1 MNTPIADALF
11 RRGLA
16 REHGFEPLAIEG
28 TLPPS
33 LEGTLYRNGPAIFEL
48 FGRRYLHPFE
58 GDGAITAV
66 RFGEGRV
73 SGACRIT
80 ATAGLCEER
89 AAGKMRHGW
98 SAPPWR
104 RVLDAARGFQKNTA
118 NTNVLLWQR
127 RMFALM
133 EGGRPVELDPE
144 SLATIGERDLG
155 GVVGA
160 MFSAHPH
167 RVASRRATYNFGLAY
182 GRTSQLHLYELPD
195 AGPARR
201 LGSVR
206 LTAPVMLHDFAVSER
221 HAIFFVSPVRIDVPR
236 AATGLGTFASIFR
249 WEPRHGSEII
259 AVPLDAPRDVVRFSV
274 PAFHQFHFA
283 NAFEDAGDGT
293 IAVDYCRYP
302 DFASFAAVNSVDGI
316 GAQAL
321 AQARLHRARIDLRAR
336 TFTSAPLADVP
347 CDFPQVRRG
356 EEGARHRFVW
366 AADADLGGVLR
377 IDTERGAIDR
387 HRVGSQEAITEPV
400 LAGPR
405 GEWALTLG
413 HDAESDRAFL
423 SIYRSEELSL
433 GPTARCWFAHHVPI
447 TFHGTWGA
455 ASS

>member
-1 MNTPIADALF
+1 VNTPIADALF

-28 TLPPS
+28 TLPAA
-33 LEGTLYRNGPAIFEL
+33 LEGTLYRNGPALFEL

-58 GDGAITAV
+58 GDGAITAI
-66 RFGEGRV
+66 RFAGGRV
-73 SGACRIT
+73 EGACRIT

-104 RVLDAARGFQKNTA
+104 RVLNAARGRQKNTA

-133 EGGRPVELDPE
+133 EGGRPVEIDPE

-167 RVASRRATYNFGLAY
+167 RVAARRATYNFGTAY
-182 GRTSQLHLYELPD
+182 GRTSELKLYELPD

-206 LTAPVMLHDFAVSER
+206 LPAPVMLHDFAVSER

-236 AATGLGTFASIFR
+236 ALTGLGTFQSIFR

-259 AVPLDAPRDVVRFSV
+259 VVPLDAPADVVRFTV

-283 NAFEDAGDGT
+283 NAFEDGGA
-293 IAVDYCRYP
+293 IFVDYCRYP
-302 DFASFAAVNSVDGI
+302 DFASYAAVNDIDGG
-316 GAQAL
+316 GAAAL
-321 AQARLHRARIDLRAR
+321 EQARLHRARIDPRAR
-336 TFTSAPLADVP
+336 TITSAPLVDVP
-347 CDFPQVRRG
+347 CDFPQVRAG
-356 EEGARHRFVW
+356 DEGARHRQVW
-366 AADADLGGVLR
+366 AADADLGGILR
-377 IDTERGAIDR
+377 IDTEGGAIDR
-387 HRVGSQEAITEPV
+387 HRVGATEAVTEPV

-413 HDAESDRAFL
+413 HDAARDRAFL
-423 SIYRSEELSL
+423 AVFRSEHLSD
-433 GPTARCWFAHHVPI
+433 GPVAKCWFAHHVPI
-447 TFHGTWGA
+447 TFHGAWGA
-455 ASS
+455 SSS